1 MLDGQGRA
9 SWPQHLVS
17 GWGTAGLQEG
27 ADEKG
32 VSSQQP
38 ARPLD
43 SGQTVPVDQATSLLG
58 KTCLDMGWEGE
69 VGVPQGQP
77 IPGVTMLPEEA
88 HPAWLA
94 KFSHVQL
101 PAQER

>member
-1 MLDGQGRA
+1 MASPDEELLGHGKGLVRRLPNQAALPLGSGQM
-9 SWPQHLVS
+9 V
-17 GWGTAGLQEG
+17 
-27 ADEKG
+27 
-32 VSSQQP
+32 
-38 ARPLD
+38 PLD
-43 SGQTVPVDQATSLLG
+43 RATSLLG

-69 VGVPQGQP
+69 VGAPKGQS
-77 IPGVTMLPEEA
+77 IPGVTVLPEEA

>member
-1 MLDGQGRA
+1 MGKAEHHGLKTLSPAGGLLD
-9 SWPQHLVS
+9 S
-17 GWGTAGLQEG
+17 GKG

-58 KTCLDMGWEGE
+58 KTCLDMGWVGE